1 MTWALMFLM
10 TVLAAP
16 PRVVEISAK
25 RFDFTPN
32 EVHLKAG
39 EAVTIHLVSSDR
51 PHGLMVK
58 PLGLDLDSEEKPS
71 ATITPSRPGRFTAIC
86 DHYCGMGHGGM
97 KMVFVV
103 DPVPETSDGL
113 TP

>member
-1 MTWALMFLM
+1 MTWALMLLM
-10 TVLAAP
+10 ALLAAP
-16 PRVVEISAK
+16 PRTVEISAK

-39 EAVTIHLVSSDR
+39 EPVTIHLVSSDR
-51 PHGLMVK
+51 AHGLMVK
-58 PLGLDLDSEEKPS
+58 PLGLDLDSDDNPS
-71 ATITPSRPGRFTAIC
+71 ATITPAQTGRFTAIC

-103 DPVPETSDGL
+103 E
-113 TP
+113 